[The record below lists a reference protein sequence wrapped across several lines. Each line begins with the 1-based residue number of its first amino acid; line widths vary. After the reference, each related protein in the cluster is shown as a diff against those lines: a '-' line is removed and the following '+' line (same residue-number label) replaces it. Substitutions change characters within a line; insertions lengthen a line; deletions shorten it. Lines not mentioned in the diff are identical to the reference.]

1 MPSSFFF
8 LKEIKN
14 FKLVLVTQRNSISWQ
29 SPLIVNFHSHEK
41 FKIRGQKIA
50 CIVCE
55 LIEGE
60 ILGELIEK
68 QRQKK
73 MSIFAGIHL
82 LYSLV
87 CGLEFIHL
95 NGEYHGDLHVDN
107 IIIKKFGLEFE
118 IKIIDFHHWG
128 DSKKDNRD
136 EDIIKTIRI
145 FYDIL
150 GGSKH
155 YKNLPPSIKYIICGL
170 KRGLILDRFKTVS
183 HLRFTLNKWIGQ
195 MLSKNIILTG
205 DSEDHYKLIE
215 IENYKFGYFR
225 LKNKTKSSTKT
236 HSLLVRRETLYFLPS
251 LTEPAAILKE
261 LKPPRWRLRPIR
273 ISSIVAD
280 VLD

>member
-1 MPSSFFF
+1 MEKTIENFDLEPGDTIGNKYIITDHIGSGLEGEVFKVLEIDSKIPRA
-8 LKEIKN
+8 LKL
-14 FKLVLVTQRNSISWQ
+14 FYPQRNKKFQVSLRNSKKLHKLSE

-41 FKIRGQKIA
+41 FKIKGQKIA

-60 ILGELIEK
+60 ILGDLIEK
-68 QRQKK
+68 QKRKK
-73 MSIFAGIHL
+73 LSIFAGIHL

-107 IIIKKFGLEFE
+107 IIIKKFGLEFD

-150 GGSKH
+150 GGAKY
-155 YKNLPPSIKYIICGL
+155 YKDLPPSIKYIVCGL
-170 KRGLILDRFKTVS
+170 KRSLILGRFKTVS
-183 HLRFTLNKWIGQ
+183 HLRFHLEQ
-195 MLSKNIILTG
+195 MDWS
-205 DSEDHYKLIE
+205 D
-215 IENYKFGYFR
+215 
-225 LKNKTKSSTKT
+225 
-236 HSLLVRRETLYFLPS
+236 
-251 LTEPAAILKE
+251 AI
-261 LKPPRWRLRPIR
+261 
-273 ISSIVAD
+273 
-280 VLD
+280 